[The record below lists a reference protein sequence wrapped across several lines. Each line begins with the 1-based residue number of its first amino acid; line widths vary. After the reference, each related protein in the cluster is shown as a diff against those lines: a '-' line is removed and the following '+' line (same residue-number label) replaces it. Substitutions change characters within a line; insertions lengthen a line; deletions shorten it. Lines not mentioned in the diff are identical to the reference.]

1 MRFEVKT
8 GAAASQRAACAILPV
23 YADGILPAST
33 RSVDR
38 ASGGLISELVKGR
51 DIKGHSGETLLLAGS
66 DKLPVKRILLVGCG
80 PQDAFDRKAYR
91 KATRAALAALA
102 RGGATSAIN
111 YLPAEAV
118 SDADPYRRARIVAE
132 TWHEVTYRFT
142 AMKSKAKDTPP
153 LLRSLAVAAD
163 GRSAKRA
170 REGLAHGEAIGRGV
184 SLARELGNLPANVC
198 TPTYLAQRAKE
209 IARGQRKLAVKVLN
223 EPQMRKLGMGALLSV
238 TNGTEEPARFIIMEY
253 RNGASGEHPLVLVG
267 KGITFDTGGISLK
280 PPPQMDEMKYDMC
293 GAATVLGVMQAV
305 VELGLKLNVIGL
317 VPACE
322 NLPSGRATKPGDI
335 VRSMSGQTIEILNT
349 DAEGRLILCDAL
361 TYAQRYKPAAMIDI
375 ATLTGACV
383 IALGRHRSGL
393 LSNSDTLA
401 ESLLKAGTQAD
412 DRAWRL
418 PLDDEYG
425 EQLKSNFADM
435 ANVGGREA
443 GTITAASF
451 LSRFAGKTDWAH
463 LDIAGTAYMQ
473 GSRKGGTGRPVP
485 LLVEYLLG
493 C

>member
-1 MRFEVKT
+1 MRFDVKT
-8 GAAASQRAACAILPV
+8 GAAAKARTGCAILPV
-23 YADGILPAST
+23 YADGVLPGST

-38 ASGGLISELVKGR
+38 AGGGLISELVKGR
-51 DIKGHSGETLLLAGS
+51 DIKGEVGETLLLAGN
-66 DKLPVKRILLVGCG
+66 DRLPARRLLLVGCG

-102 RGGATSAIN
+102 RGNANSAISF
-111 YLPAEAV
+111 LAAEPV
-118 SDADPYRRARIVAE
+118 SDADPYRRARILAE
-132 TWHEVTYRFT
+132 TWHEVSYRFT
-142 AMKSKAKDTPP
+142 AMKSKPRDTPP
-153 LLRSLAVAAD
+153 PLRTLSVASD
-163 GRSAKRA
+163 GRSAHRA

-184 SLARELGNLPANVC
+184 NLARELGNLPANVC
-198 TPTYLAQRAKE
+198 TPSYLAQRARE
-209 IARGQRKLAVKVLN
+209 IARGHRKLGVKVLN
-223 EPQMRKLGMGALLSV
+223 ETQLGKLGMGAMLSV
-238 TNGTEEPARFIIMEY
+238 TRGTEEPARFIILEY
-253 RNGASGEHPLVLVG
+253 RNGARGERPQVLVG

-293 GAATVLGVMQAV
+293 GAATVLGVMQAAA
-305 VELGLKLNVIGL
+305 ELNLKLNLVGL

-322 NLPSGRATKPGDI
+322 NLPGGRATKPGDI

-361 TYAQRYKPAAMIDI
+361 TYAQRYQPAAMIDI

-393 LSNSDTLA
+393 LSNSDALA
-401 ESLLKAGTQAD
+401 DGLLKAGMEAD

-451 LSRFAGKTDWAH
+451 LSRYVGKTDWAH
-463 LDIAGTAYMQ
+463 LDIAGTAWVQ